1 MTSDSRQF
9 IESMLFIFKL
19 DLIRMQLKQES
30 LRIFFIF
37 VRAILTI
44 GILFKSNT
52 SEEIA
57 MLAFDDVKSRPLV
70 SNKSHEVS
78 IGEVLFWASVKQG
91 QLKVNT
97 IEPGFKEVPVL
108 LNINQ

>member
-1 MTSDSRQF
+1 MTSDSTLF
-9 IESMLFIFKL
+9 ICILFIFKL

-30 LRIFFIF
+30 FRIFFISL
-37 VRAILTI
+37 VLTR
-44 GILFKSNT
+44 ILFKSNT

-57 MLAFDDVKSRPLV
+57 MLALDDVKSRPLV

-78 IGEVLFWASVKQG
+78 IGEILFRASVKQG

-97 IEPGFKEVPVL
+97 IEPGFKEMPVL

>member
-1 MTSDSRQF
+1 MTSDSILF
-9 IESMLFIFKL
+9 IVGILFIFKL

-37 VRAILTI
+37 TMRTR
-44 GILFKSNT
+44 ILFKSNT

-57 MLAFDDVKSRPLV
+57 MLALDDVKSRPLV

-78 IGEVLFWASVKQG
+78 IGEVLF
-91 QLKVNT
+91 
-97 IEPGFKEVPVL
+97 
-108 LNINQ
+108 

>member
-1 MTSDSRQF
+1 M
-9 IESMLFIFKL
+9 
-19 DLIRMQLKQES
+19 KQES

-37 VRAILTI
+37 VRAIITI

-57 MLAFDDVKSRPLV
+57 MLALDDVESRSLV
-70 SNKSHEVS
+70 SNKSLKVS
-78 IGEVLFWASVKQG
+78 MSEVLFGASVKQG
-91 QLKVNT
+91 QLKVKT
-97 IEPGFKEVPVL
+97 IEPGFKEMPVL